1 MRQVIRAVAIEK
13 IGKPKVL
20 KYVKRPMPPLAAD
33 EALVKVHAASVNPAD
48 LSYRS
53 GHLIIRK
60 PMPHILGSDLAGEI
74 AQIGDDVTGWQP
86 GDRVAAAFDELGSE
100 RDGSYAEYC
109 AVPAE
114 QLVKLPP
121 GLDFQTAAAA
131 GTSFMQAWH
140 ALVDQGNIKKS
151 EPVVIQ
157 AAADS
162 FGAAAVQIASGQ
174 GARVIAIGRSEQAA
188 ALRGIGAD
196 VVLDDAGDDLV
207 RQVRVATDER
217 GAALVLHK
225 AASDK
230 LQQSIDMLGCQ
241 GRLVIVEVGR
251 RRKACLDIMSLYLKN
266 LSILGPGARPA
277 AQNYEPILRGLAQG
291 DYHPVVDSA
300 LPLSQARQAHE
311 KLERRAGFGKILLVP
326 DAILEA
332 AKKPSNWI
340 PIE

>member
-1 MRQVIRAVAIEK
+1 MRQVIRAVVIEK

-33 EALVKVHAASVNPAD
+33 EALVKVHATSVNPTD

-114 QLVKLPP
+114 QLVKMPQ

-131 GTSFMQAWH
+131 GTCFVRAWH
-140 ALVDQGNIKKS
+140 ALVDQGHIKKAES
-151 EPVVIQ
+151 VVIQ
-157 AAADS
+157 AADS
-162 FGAAAVQIASGQ
+162 FGTAAVQIASRQ

-196 VVLDDAGDDLV
+196 VVLDAAGDDLV
-207 RQVRVATDER
+207 RQVKVATDER

-251 RRKACLDIMSLYLKN
+251 RRKACLNIMDIYLKN
-266 LSILGPGARPA
+266 LSILGPGPRPT

-291 DYHPVVDSA
+291 DYHPAVDSA

-311 KLERRAGFGKILLVP
+311 KLERQAVFGKILLVP